1 MQIAVSGKEFCRA
14 AERATNL
21 VVNNKNRV
29 GDVIVIGD
37 LILFLG
43 KLCVSFA
50 CALFAFLMLDT
61 HQYKTTLG
69 RVSSPLFPVLVS
81 PFVTKTQFLS
91 ESLC

>member
-1 MQIAVSGKEFCRA
+1 MQIAVSGKEFCKA
-14 AERATNL
+14 AEKATKL
-21 VVNNKNRV
+21 VVNNKSRV

-61 HQYKTTLG
+61 HRYKTTQG

-81 PFVTKTQFLS
+81 LS
-91 ESLC
+91 FPNLNCCQKDHV